1 VCDHA
6 EMRSRIHTVV
16 LPSEVG
22 DFADEVRRVFL
33 ELGRTFGMESL
44 AGECTP
50 SLDVYETDHSI
61 EVAVDLPGVDSNAV
75 RVIVK
80 GATLLIVGEKPARQA
95 QRESTFHLV
104 ERGFGRFARSVRL
117 TSVCDGARARA
128 VLADGEL
135 RISIPKMADR
145 RGRSLEVPVESTTA
159 KPS

>member
-1 VCDHA
+1 VRH
-6 EMRSRIHTVV
+6 RLHSVV

-33 ELGRTFGMESL
+33 ELGRTFGVESL

-50 SLDVYETDHSI
+50 ALDVYETDSSLEI
-61 EVAVDLPGVDSNAV
+61 VLDLPGVDPAAV

-80 GATLLIVGEKPARQA
+80 GTAVLIVGEKPPRRA
-95 QRESTFHLV
+95 QGESSTFHLV

-117 TSVCDGARARA
+117 TAACNGAGARA

-135 RISIPKMADR
+135 RVSVPKIADR
-145 RGRSLEVPVESTTA
+145 RGRSIEVRVDTA
-159 KPS
+159 AGPS